1 MRSLPYR
8 KRSGQAALMVT
19 LCLPVSM
26 GMLGLVVDVGWSYWR
41 TEACRTA
48 AEAAA
53 MAAALQAKDNY
64 SGTSF
69 SCGTQ
74 VACTSTST
82 TYVTCPS
89 SPSSPASD
97 NLQTGCLYAKQNGF
111 TYGGNSNR
119 QNVRYAAGTTGSPI
133 TTNSP
138 DYWVRFVV
146 AERIPTLFSA
156 VLGQP
161 WMNVSARSTA
171 GVYKPAGACVYA
183 LGTQAATGISLGG
196 GATVSAGCGVWDNS
210 TNTSGSLSCSNNT
223 TLSGGTAGITLGG
236 ASGCPQ
242 ATPTPTTNQPAATD
256 PFANVQTPPDMNRC
270 DSTGI
275 DQNSHITMPADG
287 VFEVCNGGMS
297 MNANKTL
304 TLPAGLYYLKNGT
317 ISWQNGTVNG
327 TGVTIYL
334 AGPSV
339 SGISINGNVS
349 VNLSA
354 PTSGPYDGLVIY
366 QNRNLT
372 SPPSHSMNGGST
384 MLFQGTIYLPGS
396 YVSYS
401 GGNGT
406 NITALVANQINF
418 TGNST
423 FGTDTTGSLT
433 GLPIVAA
440 YMLE

>member
-1 MRSLPYR
+1 MRIHAYR
-8 KRSGQAALMVT
+8 KRSGQAAIVVT
-19 LCLPVSM
+19 LCLPVTM

-48 AEAAA
+48 AQAAA
-53 MAAALQAKDNY
+53 MASALQAKDNY
-64 SGTSF
+64 AGTSF
-69 SCGTQ
+69 ACGTQ

-89 SPSSPASD
+89 SPSSPPSD
-97 NLQTGCLYAKQNGF
+97 NLQTGCIYAQKNGF
-111 TYGGNSNR
+111 TYGGNNNR
-119 QNVRYAAGTTGSPI
+119 QNVRYAAGTTGAPV

-161 WMNVSARSTA
+161 WMTVSARATA

-183 LGTQAATGISLGG
+183 LGTQTATGVSVGG
-196 GATVSAGCGVWDNS
+196 SSVVSAGCGVWDNS
-210 TNTSGSLSCSNNT
+210 SNPLQSLNCNGGAT
-223 TLSGGTAGITLGG
+223 ISGGTAGITLSGG
-236 ASGCPQ
+236 NGCAAAS
-242 ATPTPTTNQPAATD
+242 PTPTTNQPATAD
-256 PFANVQTPPDMNRC
+256 PFINVQTPTDMNRC
-270 DSTGI
+270 DYTGI
-275 DQNSHITMPADG
+275 TAGQSITVPTDG
-287 VFEVCNGGMS
+287 TVEVCGSISLNGSG
-297 MNANKTL
+297 TT
-304 TLPAGLYYLKNGT
+304 TLPPALYYLKNG
-317 ISWQNGTVNG
+317 SLDWRNGTVSG

-334 AGPSV
+334 AGPTL
-339 SGISINGNVS
+339 SGISINGNMT

-366 QNRNLT
+366 QNRNLA
-372 SPPSHSMNGGST
+372 SPPSHTFNGGSN

-406 NITALVANQINF
+406 NVTALVANQINF
-418 TGNST
+418 VGNAT